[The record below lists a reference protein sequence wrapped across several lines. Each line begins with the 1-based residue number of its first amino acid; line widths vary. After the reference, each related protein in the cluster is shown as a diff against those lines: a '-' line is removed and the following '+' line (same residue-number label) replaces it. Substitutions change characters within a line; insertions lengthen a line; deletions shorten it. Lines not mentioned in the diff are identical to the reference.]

1 MKDQKDYT
9 LQLLAFIFIV
19 ACLVSSCGNSYKPY
33 DNGIAMLNAK
43 DSTLSEILRIQD
55 KHRTDNFDRW
65 KSCIE
70 ASDYTDSECGQC
82 DYLYNKNGKFKLD

>member
-1 MKDQKDYT
+1 MNKIFSILIAVIVIAIAYT
-9 LQLLAFIFIV
+9 FSTIP
-19 ACLVSSCGNSYKPY
+19 SYKPY

-55 KHRTDNFDRW
+55 KHRTDNFDKW

-70 ASDYTDSECGQC
+70 ASDYTDSECEQC
-82 DYLYNKNGKFKLD
+82 DYLYNKNGKFKLN